1 MKNIHKKIAV
11 SLMTFI
17 LLISSAMPA
26 LAFDYNQNNCPHKKY
41 HNTIDNDY
49 VELYN
54 EIIPDYSVGQFHVIS
69 YYYCKSCGFAWDI
82 NDQYIGQLNIELPK
96 QDK

>member
-1 MKNIHKKIAV
+1 MKNKLYKKIIV
-11 SLMTFI
+11 CLMTLG
-17 LLISSAMPA
+17 LLIANAMPIMA
-26 LAFDYNQNNCPHKKY
+26 YTKDNCPNKKY
-41 HNTIDNDY
+41 HNTYNSNY

-69 YYYCKSCGFAWDI
+69 YYYCKTCGFAWDI
-82 NDQYIGQLNIELPK
+82 NDEYVGSLSIEMPK